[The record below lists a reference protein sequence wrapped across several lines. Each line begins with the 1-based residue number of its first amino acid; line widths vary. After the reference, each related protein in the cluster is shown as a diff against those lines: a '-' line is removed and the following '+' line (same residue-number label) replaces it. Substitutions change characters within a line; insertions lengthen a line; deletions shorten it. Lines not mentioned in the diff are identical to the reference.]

1 MSVLESLMENGVD
14 AEDLEKA
21 ASARL
26 FINACT
32 EEGIDLEQ
40 HSDEEV
46 EAAYES
52 WYEETYGGG
61 EKYASDEEVEEA
73 TAKLAEAEILGRH
86 MARAYMDE
94 MEKEAMEVSPGVFRS
109 LRGTAENREKGIAA
123 SPGMDAAAIEK
134 YKRVRGGTK
143 EHILGPTPVGGG
155 PRQSLGVRRKGG
167 NLSTGR
173 RSVGSHLGQIERGVA
188 KGPPSR
194 MDAVRSAASRAGG
207 WIKANKGK
215 SALIG
220 LGALGAGAGGIALS
234 RRHRKNASVEA
245 FDDLAEQRAY
255 EILQANGFEFE
266 GETDELDEAVDAR
279 AIELLEDAGY
289 SFE

>member
-32 EEGIDLEQ
+32 EEGIDLDQ

-52 WYEETYGGG
+52 WFDENYGGG

-86 MARAYMDE
+86 MARAYMAE
-94 MEKEAMEVSPGVFRS
+94 MEK
-109 LRGTAENREKGIAA
+109 
-123 SPGMDAAAIEK
+123 DATSQATKMKQRALGFNGP
-134 YKRVRGGTK
+134 RGGTD
-143 EHILGPTPVGGG
+143 
-155 PRQSLGVRRKGG
+155 
-167 NLSTGR
+167 
-173 RSVGSHLGQIERGVA
+173 SVKDRA
-188 KGPPSR
+188 KIR
-194 MDAVRSAASRAGG
+194 DARSAAKAKGNPRSSNLGAFLAKRKAAQAAAPAPGRMARLGG
-207 WIKANKGK
+207 AIMRNKGK

-220 LGALGAGAGGIALS
+220 AGLLGAGAGGLALA
-234 RRHRKNASVEA
+234 RHRKNASTEA
-245 FDDLAEQRAY
+245 FDDLATNRAY

-266 GETDELDEAVDAR
+266 DGGDELDEAVDAR